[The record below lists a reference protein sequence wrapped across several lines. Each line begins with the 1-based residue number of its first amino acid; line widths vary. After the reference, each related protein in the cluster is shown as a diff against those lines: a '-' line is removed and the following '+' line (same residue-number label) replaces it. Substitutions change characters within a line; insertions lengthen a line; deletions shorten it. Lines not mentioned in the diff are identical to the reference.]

1 MTNAPQLAE
10 FIIKSHYLKVPPVE
24 IFEVLRNY
32 QITLTFDTFSCQET
46 LARLL
51 PQEKSAVINL
61 YQSEST
67 IRYTAAFILG
77 AYLLHRETLINDS
90 HKHTLLATPYLSH
103 TYPPFKEAELFA
115 MTLLTPDFS
124 SPKDNKELYLH
135 SQKYL
140 LSPSF
145 IEARTFVE
153 EFTLAFMAGKYQA
166 TKTLPQYPLNSYP
179 ISLEP
184 VINSLG
190 LDLSYSET
198 LEEKTL
204 GVLVGKQ
211 IVIPKKLSKE
221 RQRLAKAF
229 LISKVIDGV
238 ENFQLYKEPLFSCP
252 PCMSQGYSFA
262 GHLLISPD
270 RAPYLSSK
278 KIAKKYQVPRDLV
291 DFMKE
296 GERYVV
302 E

>member
-90 HKHTLLATPYLSH
+90 HKHTLVAKPYLSH
-103 TYPPFKEAELFA
+103 TYLPFKDAELFA

-124 SPKDNKELYLH
+124 SPKDNKELYILSH
-135 SQKYL
+135 KYL
-140 LSPSF
+140 LSTSC

-166 TKTLPQYPLNSYP
+166 TKALPQYPLTSYP

-184 VINSLG
+184 VLNSLG

-211 IVIPKKLSKE
+211 IVVSKKLSKE

-238 ENFQLYKEPLFSCP
+238 ENFQLYKEPLFSCERF
-252 PCMSQGYSFA
+252 MSKGYSFA

-270 RAPYLSSK
+270 IPPTLSSK
-278 KIAKKYQVPRDLV
+278 KIAKKYQVPVDLV
-291 DFMKE
+291 DFIKE

-302 E
+302 D